1 MRGAAGKLLVIVLLA
16 LAGVGSGAGV
26 VPPAHAQDI
35 IGLDEQDRET
45 QAGPYTVVVNAR
57 PLPSLQAA
65 WFIIRATDTASGAP
79 AGDLRVRIIT
89 SRQGSEDTGF
99 AHATKLDQPGT
110 FVATVN
116 MKKAGVWETDLLI
129 ETPDGVAYGAEGFDF
144 EVIAP
149 AGSPQAGFV
158 FIGVAAAIFAGA
170 GYLLWRIR
178 RTQRERAA
186 RAGDATAA

>member
-1 MRGAAGKLLVIVLLA
+1 
-16 LAGVGSGAGV
+16 
-26 VPPAHAQDI
+26 
-35 IGLDEQDRET
+35 
-45 QAGPYTVVVNAR
+45 
-57 PLPSLQAA
+57 
-65 WFIIRATDTASGAP
+65 
-79 AGDLRVRIIT
+79 
-89 SRQGSEDTGF
+89 
-99 AHATKLDQPGT
+99 
-110 FVATVN
+110 

-129 ETPDGVAYGAEGFDF
+129 ETPDKVAYGAEGFDF

-149 AGSPQAGFV
+149 TSSPQAGFV